1 MSHTYIDK
9 LIKYFV
15 EEVRYGRSIDWYLI
29 KLSST
34 VSSIEDLCRNNVCDP
49 RELFKDFINDYR
61 VRNSLKPLA
70 CNKDVVEKNVLENPR
85 FRNLRKYLE
94 MLVEVLNSIECSRE
108 EARGVETIERPAT
121 WRLESEEY
129 ISRKREKEI
138 LLRKLRRKRFSIALD
153 IGSKITLIS
162 LIMFVIVIVLLIL
175 KIIGWF

>member
-1 MSHTYIDK
+1 MSHTYLDK
-9 LIKYFV
+9 MIKYFV
-15 EEVRYGRSIDWYLI
+15 EEVRYGHSIDWYLI

-61 VRNSLKPLA
+61 IRDSLKPLA

-94 MLVEVLNSIECSRE
+94 MLVEVLNSIECSGE

-121 WRLESEEY
+121 WRLESEDY
-129 ISRKREKEI
+129 ISRKQEREVLLKK
-138 LLRKLRRKRFSIALD
+138 LRKKRFSVASD
-153 IGSKITLIS
+153 IGFKITLAS
-162 LIMFVIVIVLLIL
+162 LIMFVIVIALLIL
-175 KIIGWF
+175 RIIGWF